1 MIDFSVLYFSTVLS
15 SVGILPIPI
24 SSEIIDYVKHENQ
37 NHIECV
43 CTLYLLEC
51 VPVCVVF
58 CVSTCFRGRTGK
70 CVCK

>member
-1 MIDFSVLYFSTVLS
+1 MLS

-51 VPVCVVF
+51 VPVCVV
-58 CVSTCFRGRTGK
+58 CLCIY
-70 CVCK
+70 VCQGEDW

>member
-1 MIDFSVLYFSTVLS
+1 MLS
-15 SVGILPIPI
+15 SAGILPIPI

-43 CTLYLLEC
+43 CNCICLNVYLC
-51 VPVCVVF
+51 VLCV
-58 CVSTCFRGRTGK
+58 CVSTCVRGRTGK